1 MSKIINQ
8 REVELIRA
16 VKTYHPPG
24 QAAPLEMF
32 ISSLEAKLQRK
43 LKVQFRLLAQ
53 KEISDLKEP
62 HYKHFVL
69 EKYNQ
74 FYELREKNKI
84 LVRIIFVIRD
94 EDIILLT
101 PFIKRQPRD
110 TMRALEASLRMLA
123 EIREHPD
130 YAVNMDLVEEETV

>member
-1 MSKIINQ
+1 MRTVKIY
-8 REVELIRA
+8 R
-16 VKTYHPPG
+16 PPG
-24 QAAPLEMF
+24 ETASMTKFLATLDQ
-32 ISSLEAKLQRK
+32 KLQKK
-43 LKVQFRLLAQ
+43 LYRQFCIMARSSQ
-53 KEISDLKEP
+53 SDLKEP

-74 FYELREKNKI
+74 FYELREKSKI
-84 LVRIIFVIRD
+84 LVRIIFVISD
-94 EDIILLT
+94 EDILLLT

-130 YAVNMDLVEEETV
+130 YAVNIKLCEEETV